1 MVAYKNAEETL
12 KVQNKLYHWGFG
24 NILAS
29 LDVMGLSGTVDS
41 VTPNAQCK
49 RVMWQKL
56 EHSHYNQQGVDMV

>member
-49 RVMWQKL
+49 RVM
-56 EHSHYNQQGVDMV
+56 